1 MLEVR
6 GLAAGYLGKDVIG
19 DIDFG
24 VDAGEAVAII
34 GSNGAGKSTLFRAV
48 CGLLRPSAGMVRFN
62 GRAITGLSTFRISRR
77 GLSYVPAERH
87 LFPQMTVTENLAL
100 GAYGRHG
107 VAERTARVFALFP
120 RLAER
125 AKQRAATMSG
135 GEQQMLAIGR
145 ALMAQPRVLLLD
157 EPSSGLAPKLAA
169 ETYAALAELRDRGL
183 TILVAEQQ
191 VRLALDLAAR
201 AYVLENGHVQLE
213 GVSAELSR
221 NPEVR
226 RAYLGVA

>member
-6 GLAAGYLGKDVIG
+6 GLAAGYLGKDVIS
-19 DIDFG
+19 DLDFG
-24 VDAGEAVAII
+24 VAEGEAVAII

-48 CGLLRPSAGMVRFN
+48 CGLLRPSAGEVRFA
-62 GRAITGLSTFRISRR
+62 GRGITGQSTFRIARR

-87 LFPQMTVTENLAL
+87 LFAQMTVTENLGL
-100 GAYGRHG
+100 GGFGRRAG
-107 VAERTARVFALFP
+107 PERVAMVLELFP

-125 AKQRAATMSG
+125 AKQRAGTMSG

-145 ALMAQPRVLLLD
+145 ALMAQPQLLLLD

-169 ETYAALAELRDRGL
+169 ETYASLAGLRDRGL

-191 VRLALDLAAR
+191 VRLALDLAGR
-201 AYVLENGHVQLE
+201 AYVLENGRIQLE
-213 GVSAELSR
+213 GASAELR
-221 NPEVR
+221 DNPEVR

>member
-6 GLAAGYLGKDVIG
+6 GLAAGYLGKDVIAG
-19 DIDFG
+19 LEVG
-24 VDAGEAVAII
+24 VAAGEAVAII
-34 GSNGAGKSTLFRAV
+34 GSNGAGKSTLFRAI
-48 CGLLRPSAGMVRFN
+48 CGLLRPSAGDVRFD
-62 GRAITGLSTFRISRR
+62 GRAITGQAAFRVARR
-77 GLSYVPAERH
+77 GLSYVPAERN
-87 LFPQMTVTENLAL
+87 LFAQMTVSENLAL
-100 GAYGRHG
+100 GGFGRRVG
-107 VAERTARVFALFP
+107 NERMALVLELFP

-125 AKQRAATMSG
+125 AKQRAGTMSG

-145 ALMAQPRVLLLD
+145 ALMAEPQLLMLD

-191 VRLALDLAAR
+191 VRLALELAER
-201 AYVLENGHVQLE
+201 AYVLENGRIQLS
-213 GVSAELSR
+213 GASAELSS

>member
-6 GLAAGYLGKDVIG
+6 GLAAGYLGKDVISG
-19 DIDFG
+19 LDFR
-24 VDAGEAVAII
+24 VEDGEAVAII

-48 CGLLRPSAGMVRFN
+48 CGLLRPSAGEVRFA
-62 GRAITGLSTFRISRR
+62 GRAITGQSTFRIARR

-87 LFPQMTVTENLAL
+87 LFAQMTVTENLGL
-100 GAYGRHG
+100 GAFGR
-107 VAERTARVFALFP
+107 RTGSGRMAMVLELFP

-125 AKQRAATMSG
+125 AKQRAGTMSG

-145 ALMAQPRVLLLD
+145 ALMAQPQLLMLD

-201 AYVLENGHVQLE
+201 AYVLENGRIELS
-213 GVSAELSR
+213 GVSAELSS